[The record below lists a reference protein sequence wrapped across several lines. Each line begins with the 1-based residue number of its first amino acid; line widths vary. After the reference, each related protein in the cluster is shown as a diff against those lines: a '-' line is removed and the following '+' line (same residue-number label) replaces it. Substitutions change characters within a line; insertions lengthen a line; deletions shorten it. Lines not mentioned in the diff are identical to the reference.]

1 MFREATSFGSL
12 SYSKKQGYILTKL
25 SLSDFHPLIYFS
37 CFSLTYFHALQSNP
51 VLEAIG
57 NAKTVRNNNS
67 RWSWWV
73 SVIWVNLWRF
83 SSVKRKN
90 IGSCYESRRQANA
103 LSYIDGNKWT
113 VIMQELKQMSV
124 DGVNDSP
131 ALKRAYIGIAVAN
144 ATDLVW
150 CASDIVLAE
159 PGPNVIIRALIV

>member
-1 MFREATSFGSL
+1 MELMSL
-12 SYSKKQGYILTKL
+12 
-25 SLSDFHPLIYFS
+25 
-37 CFSLTYFHALQSNP
+37 
-51 VLEAIG
+51 
-57 NAKTVRNNNS
+57 
-67 RWSWWV
+67 
-73 SVIWVNLWRF
+73 

-144 ATDLVW
+144 ATDLIYAV
-150 CASDIVLAE
+150 SVTIHVVF
-159 PGPNVIIRALIV
+159 GFMHIALIWKFDF